1 MLLLERRILMESIEE
16 KASKVSEVI
25 KIIKDKIKP
34 FSADLWSTF
43 KEKTLSIWSKFS
55 PTTKSAIIIVL
66 LIAFILVIYKIS
78 TVLIKSFFKM
88 LWKVVTLP
96 FKLAW
101 EVLKDLLTILGFR
114 EYDEDVFEKK
124 FKSDDLT
131 DEEREKFKRYIENK
145 L

>member
-1 MLLLERRILMESIEE
+1 MLLLERRILIESIEE
-16 KASKVSEVI
+16 KASKVSEIVQ
-25 KIIKDKIKP
+25 IIKDKVKP
-34 FSADLWSTF
+34 FSSDLWNAF
-43 KEKTLSIWSKFS
+43 KEKTLSIWSNFS
-55 PTTKSAIIIVL
+55 PTTKSAIVIVL
-66 LIAFILVIYKIS
+66 LIAFIVVIYKLS
-78 TVLIKSFFKM
+78 SVLIKSFFKL

-101 EVLKDLLTILGFR
+101 EVLKDLLTVLGFR
-114 EYDEDVFEKK
+114 EYDKDVFEKK

>member
-1 MLLLERRILMESIEE
+1 MLLLERRILIESIED

-25 KIIKDKIKP
+25 KIIKDKVKP
-34 FSADLWSTF
+34 FSADLWNTF
-43 KEKTLSIWSKFS
+43 KEKTLSIWSNFS
-55 PTTKSAIIIVL
+55 PTTKSAIVIVLIIV
-66 LIAFILVIYKIS
+66 FILVIYKIS
-78 TVLIKSFFKM
+78 SVLIKSFFKL

-101 EVLKDLLTILGFR
+101 EVLKDLLTVLGFR

-124 FKSDDLT
+124 FKSEELT
-131 DEEREKFKRYIENK
+131 DEEREKFKSYIENK

>member
-1 MLLLERRILMESIEE
+1 MLLLERKLLIESIEE
-16 KASKVSEVI
+16 KASKVSEVV

-34 FSADLWSTF
+34 FSADLWNAF
-43 KEKTLSIWSKFS
+43 KEKTLSIWSNFS
-55 PTTKSAIIIVL
+55 PITKAAIIIVL
-66 LIAFILVIYKIS
+66 LIAFILIVYGLS
-78 TVLIKSFFKM
+78 RVLIKSFFKL

-101 EVLKDLLTILGFR
+101 EVLKDLLTVLGFR
-114 EYDEDVFEKK
+114 EYDQDVFEKK

>member
-1 MLLLERRILMESIEE
+1 MLLLERRILIESIEE
-16 KASKVSEVI
+16 KASKVSEVV
-25 KIIKDKIKP
+25 KIIKDKVKP
-34 FSADLWSTF
+34 FSEDLWSAF
-43 KEKTLSIWSKFS
+43 KEKTLSIWSNFS
-55 PTTKSAIIIVL
+55 PITKSAIIIVL
-66 LIAFILVIYKIS
+66 LIAFILVIYKLS
-78 TVLIKSFFKM
+78 SVLIKSFFKL

-101 EVLKDLLTILGFR
+101 EVLKDLLTVLGFR
-114 EYDEDVFEKK
+114 EYDKDVFEKK

>member
-1 MLLLERRILMESIEE
+1 MLLLERKILIESIEE
-16 KASKVSEVI
+16 KTSKVSEVI
-25 KIIKDKIKP
+25 NIIKDKVKP
-34 FSADLWSTF
+34 FSANLWSTF
-43 KEKTLSIWSKFS
+43 KEKTVSIWSNFS

-66 LIAFILVIYKIS
+66 LIAFILVVYKLS
-78 TVLIKSFFKM
+78 SVLIKSFFKL

-101 EVLKDLLTILGFR
+101 EVLKDLLTVLGFR
-114 EYDEDVFEKK
+114 EYDQDVFEKK
-124 FKSDDLT
+124 FKSEELT